1 MEAGLIALAAL
12 ACPIG
17 MGLMMWFMAK
27 GMGGMGGEKK
37 DAQSPEQPEETSLAE
52 LKAEQARLGAEI
64 ERLES
69 TDSDR
74 QRVGSGSRDDA

>member
-1 MEAGLIALAAL
+1 MEALIPLALL

-27 GMGGMGGEKK
+27 GMRGEKAEGNSK
-37 DAQSPEQPEETSLAE
+37 ERPREGSLAD

-64 ERLES
+64 ERLGDGARE
-69 TDSDR
+69 
-74 QRVGSGSRDDA
+74 RVASGSRQEG